1 MISSVMVGLKVL
13 RNVGHVCPS
22 LVAVLFSSAV
32 WDIRPNHPSTGPSRR
47 VDGSPVVCSGEYV
60 MEAEVGVD
68 GVSGLSEFKDEL
80 SLCFVE
86 ESVKL

>member
-1 MISSVMVGLKVL
+1 MVGLKVL
-13 RNVGHVCPS
+13 WNVRHMCPS

-32 WDIRPNHPSTGPSRR
+32 WDIRPNRPSTGPSRR
-47 VDGSPVVCSGEYV
+47 IDGGPVVCGGEWE
-60 MEAEVGVD
+60 MEAEVDVD

-86 ESVKL
+86 ESVKW

>member
-13 RNVGHVCPS
+13 RNVCHECPS

-32 WDIRPNHPSTGPSRR
+32 WDIRPNHPSTSPSRR
-47 VDGSPVVCSGEYV
+47 VDGSPVVCAGEWE

-86 ESVKL
+86 ESVKW